1 MCQANKTKDIDLL
14 LIREEGERQY
24 FLIKDFD
31 SFMCDHTPHRGRK
44 NFCCCWLQAFSSEEI
59 SKCHMKDCFK
69 INGKWIIEMPKRSIR

>member
-1 MCQANKTKDIDLL
+1 MRQANKTKDIDLL

-44 NFCCCWLQAFSSEEI
+44 NFCCC
-59 SKCHMKDCFK
+59 
-69 INGKWIIEMPKRSIR
+69 